1 MSMAALI
8 EFKNPFK
15 WTPGTIENAKYNTM
29 PLITNENNPRV
40 KNVIGNEKN
49 WIIGLTIRL
58 RQPKIIVNIIKDPK
72 ELIYTLD
79 IKYEIMYKDM
89 ALITINSEILLIFL
103 SPFY

>member
-1 MSMAALI
+1 MAAHI

-49 WIIGLTIRL
+49 WITGLTIRL
-58 RQPKIIVNIIKDPK
+58 RQPKIRKQKSKIPNLVSI
-72 ELIYTLD
+72 LR
-79 IKYEIMYKDM
+79 
-89 ALITINSEILLIFL
+89 LLILMAVPEIPVFIRAATL
-103 SPFY
+103 KRQIRLPGPT